1 MGKYTSLSVAVN
13 DLTKKGYTYNFNMK
27 EECIE
32 CQENQCQL
40 QPEDF
45 EIEEKHRFQEMS
57 DVDNESVLY
66 AISSTDGKIKG
77 LLVNAY
83 GVYADYA
90 SFKLIQKLNMPERK
104 F

>member
-1 MGKYTSLSVAVN
+1 MGKYASLSVAVN

>member
-1 MGKYTSLSVAVN
+1 MGKYASLSVAVN

-32 CQENQCQL
+32 CQENQCQV

>member
-1 MGKYTSLSVAVN
+1 MGKYASLSVAVN

-66 AISSTDGKIKG
+66 AISSTDGKIKA

>member
-1 MGKYTSLSVAVN
+1 MGKYASLSVAVN

-83 GVYADYA
+83 GVYENNE
-90 SFKLIQKLNMPERK
+90 SFS
-104 F
+104 

>member
-1 MGKYTSLSVAVN
+1 
-13 DLTKKGYTYNFNMK
+13 
-27 EECIE
+27 
-32 CQENQCQL
+32 
-40 QPEDF
+40 
-45 EIEEKHRFQEMS
+45 MS

>member
-1 MGKYTSLSVAVN
+1 
-13 DLTKKGYTYNFNMK
+13 MK

>member
-1 MGKYTSLSVAVN
+1 M
-13 DLTKKGYTYNFNMK
+13 
-27 EECIE
+27 
-32 CQENQCQL
+32 

>member
-1 MGKYTSLSVAVN
+1 MGKYASLSVAVK

>member
-1 MGKYTSLSVAVN
+1 MEKNASLSVAVN

>member
-1 MGKYTSLSVAVN
+1 MGKYASLSVAVN

-66 AISSTDGKIKG
+66 TISSTDGKIKG

>member
-1 MGKYTSLSVAVN
+1 MGKYTSLSEAIN
-13 DLTKKGYTYNFNMK
+13 DLTKKGYSYNFNMK
-27 EECIE
+27 DEFIE
-32 CQENQCQL
+32 CAEKNCQL
-40 QPEDF
+40 KPEEF
-45 EIEEKHRFQEMS
+45 EIDEKHRFQEMS

-90 SFKLIQKLNMPERK
+90 SFLLVQKLSRPER
-104 F
+104 

>member
-1 MGKYTSLSVAVN
+1 MGKYASLSVAVN

-90 SFKLIQKLNMPERK
+90 SFKLIQKLNMSERK